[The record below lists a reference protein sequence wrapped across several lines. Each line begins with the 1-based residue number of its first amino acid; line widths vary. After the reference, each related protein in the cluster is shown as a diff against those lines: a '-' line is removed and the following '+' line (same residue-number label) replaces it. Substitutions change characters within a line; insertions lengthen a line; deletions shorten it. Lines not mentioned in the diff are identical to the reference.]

1 MGWPRSAWGL
11 GRSACLWRDSECRAA
26 RDIFGGETPKWVA
39 ASRFGVCIC
48 MCAAARQGCRLI
60 KRLLRVFKSAADPRV
75 YNVNEN
81 EKTQQK
87 KRCRRRRTQRCRRD
101 SRHTAHTPTRRKPQ
115 GSRRPAPHRG
125 IWQVALPLAASRSP
139 RGAARP
145 RPHTRPHKNSRVA
158 ATSTKPQPPAPL

>member
-60 KRLLRVFKSAADPRV
+60 KRLREYLKRRV
-75 YNVNEN
+75 YNEN

-87 KRCRRRRTQRCRRD
+87 KSCTATAHPEVP
-101 SRHTAHTPTRRKPQ
+101 SRQPPHCAHTDTPQTAGKSPPRATPWHLASRAAASSKQVAAGGRPPPPTHTPTKT
-115 GSRRPAPHRG
+115 
-125 IWQVALPLAASRSP
+125 AASRQPQLNLNHLHLS
-139 RGAARP
+139 
-145 RPHTRPHKNSRVA
+145 
-158 ATSTKPQPPAPL
+158 KP

>member
-87 KRCRRRRTQRCRRD
+87 KRCTD
-101 SRHTAHTPTRRKPQ
+101 GA
-115 GSRRPAPHRG
+115 
-125 IWQVALPLAASRSP
+125 P
-139 RGAARP
+139 RGAVATAATLRTHRHAANRREVAAP
-145 RPHTRPHKNSRVA
+145 RHTVASRAALAGRRGGPPAPARPHTRAHKNSSAVA